1 MDNSIERIDLM
12 TYWNV
17 IVRRRW
23 VIALSVISFALLFLV
38 VAFLTTPMYRAGT
51 TLQIERQTPEILNM
65 RDVSSTDYAWSA
77 YNDFYQTQFKLIA
90 SRPVARA
97 TAERLNLLSH
107 PDFVTGESTPGLRQR
122 LMAMIPRK
130 RGISVTQDPLDRA
143 AAQVQAGMSVS
154 PVRNSQLVNVSWSHS
169 DPEFAARVAN
179 GIADAYIHFSIAS
192 RFSTTDQAR
201 EFLLDQIGT
210 LKREIQSIET
220 RLQEYGEA
228 KRIFS
233 IDESNNLTLRALQGI
248 STDRTLAQSA
258 VANAEARYRAVMEA
272 DDQSLPQIASSS
284 HIAQL
289 RTQQAALATEYA
301 EKSKLFKDEWP
312 ELQQLKT
319 KLAETQQQLEN
330 EIGRLAMESRQTAR
344 AELDEATKRAANLNS
359 LLGRQE
365 QAALRMKRD
374 AVEYS
379 NLQTEVEKKRETLDA
394 LLRRQ
399 NEMALS
405 TRLLDIDA
413 TSSNIRVM
421 EVAQAPTRPYQPS
434 TKLNLLLGIL
444 IGLGFGAVAAFV
456 LEQLD
461 NTINSPDELN
471 SLLSLPLLAVIPRH
485 AGGGAPLARARR
497 RSPTAVGSDD
507 GNIDLIAH
515 RDGRAGVSEAY
526 RSLRTAILLS
536 HAGHPP
542 QRIAITSAQP
552 EDGKTA
558 TALNL
563 GVVLSQLGRRVLLV
577 DADLRRPRL
586 HKAFGADS
594 QRGLSTHL
602 SGLEDDPLKLV
613 QRTHVENL
621 DLLPS
626 GPIPPNPSELLNSS
640 IFAALGQQVIDGGYD
655 HVIFATPPVLSVSDP
670 LIVASVV
677 DTGILVV
684 RAGKTPRPSVRMA
697 ASRIEQSRIES
708 FASVFNDFDAEAS
721 GAEYGRYHSYYGHD
735 EGDEADAPDEAKPH
749 RAGGRGA

>member
-1 MDNSIERIDLM
+1 MDSSIERIDLM
-12 TYWNV
+12 NYWNV
-17 IVRRRW
+17 VVRRRW
-23 VIALSVISFALLFLV
+23 VIALSVISFALLFLIA
-38 VAFLTTPMYRAGT
+38 AFLTTPMYRAGT
-51 TLQIERQTPEILNM
+51 TLQIERQNPEILNM
-65 RDVSSTDYAWSA
+65 RDVASTDYAWSA
-77 YNDFYQTQFKLIA
+77 YNDFYQTQFKVIA
-90 SRPVARA
+90 SRPVARLA
-97 TAERLNLLSH
+97 VERLNLLSH
-107 PDFVTGESTPGLRQR
+107 PDFAAADSEPGLRQR
-122 LMAMIPRK
+122 LLAMIPRK
-130 RGISVTQDPLDRA
+130 RGVSVTQDPLDRA
-143 AAQVQAGMSVS
+143 AAQVQASLTVS
-154 PVRNSQLVNVSWSHS
+154 PVRNSQLVNIAWSHS

-179 GIADAYIHFSIAS
+179 GIANAYILFSIES

-201 EFLLDQIGT
+201 EFLLNQIGT

-228 KRIFS
+228 KRIYS

-248 STDRTLAQSA
+248 STDSTQAQSA
-258 VANAEARYRAVMEA
+258 VANAEARYRAVVDT
-272 DDQSLPQIASSS
+272 DDQALPQVVGST

-289 RTQQAALATEYA
+289 RSDQVALAAEYA
-301 EKSKLFKDEWP
+301 EKSKLFKDGWP

-319 KLAETQQQLEN
+319 KLDETREQLRAEIERVAT
-330 EIGRLAMESRQTAR
+330 ESRRSAR
-344 AELDEATKRAANLNS
+344 AELDEATKRAANLES
-359 LLGRQE
+359 LLGTHE

-379 NLQTEVEKKRETLDA
+379 NLQSEVGKKRETLDA

-405 TRLLDIDA
+405 TRLIDMNSS
-413 TSSNIRVM
+413 SSNIRVM

-444 IGLGFGAVAAFV
+444 IGLGFGALAAFV

-461 NTINSPDELN
+461 NTLSSPDELGA
-471 SLLSLPLLAVIPRH
+471 LLSLPLLAVIPRH
-485 AGGGAPLARARR
+485 VGGGAPLARARR
-497 RSPTAVGSDD
+497 RVTTEA

-542 QRIAITSAQP
+542 RRIAITSAQP

-586 HKAFGADS
+586 HQAFGTDAE
-594 QRGLSTHL
+594 RGLSTHL

-613 QRTHVENL
+613 QRTDVENL

-626 GPIPPNPSELLNSS
+626 GPIPPNPSELLNST
-640 IFAALGQQVIDGGYD
+640 IFASLGQRLIERGYD
-655 HVIFATPPVLSVSDP
+655 HVIFDTPPVLSVSDP

-684 RAGKTPRPSVRMA
+684 RAGKTPRPSVRLA
-697 ASRIEQSRIES
+697 AARIAQSRIES
-708 FASVFNDFDAEAS
+708 FAAVFNDFDAEAN
-721 GAEYGRYHSYYGHD
+721 GAEYGRYHSYYGRYEHD
-735 EGDEADAPDEAKPH
+735 DADAPGEAKAH